1 LDGLFFA
8 WCKGHEFLAPLKK
21 RVVSISMDGRDRA
34 PNSVFIERLWRSL
47 KYEQMNS
54 LVASYDFLLYT
65 IKSFGRCRFF
75 VSRTRGRKDRRLF
88 G

>member
-54 LVASYDFLLYT
+54 LVASYDFLL
-65 IKSFGRCRFF
+65 
-75 VSRTRGRKDRRLF
+75 
-88 G
+88 